1 MALSG
6 TINGSTS
13 NQYIDCKIVWSATQ
27 SVENNTSTI
36 TAILYYSR
44 NNTGYTTK
52 GNYQGSITINGV
64 ETTDTEYKDIA
75 ISYQS
80 NTEAFRATVV
90 VPHNADGTKNVA
102 ISATGRING
111 TSLHSTS
118 LSGTITLNQIERKAT
133 ITAAPN
139 FNDEENPKITYS
151 NPAGSAVSSLQ
162 ACISLTGAADDIAYR
177 DISKSGTSYTFNLTD
192 AERNVLRNA
201 TKDANNRTVRFYV
214 KTVIGGTTYTSYLT
228 KTLSIVNAVPVIN
241 PTAVDVD
248 ADMLLLTGDSNKI
261 VKYYSDIQYAINAT
275 VKKGA
280 TVKSYDI
287 TNGENKSTSASGYF
301 YNTDNATVSFKITD
315 SRGNTASK
323 TVNKTLINYVK
334 LSCGL
339 TVAAPTTD
347 GKINFTISGNY
358 FSGSFG
364 ATSNSLTV
372 QYRYNTNGGSYGAWV
387 NVSPT
392 ISNGTY
398 KGTVSLADF
407 NYLNSYTF
415 QARAF
420 DKITTVES
428 ATKTVKTAPIFDWGK
443 NDFNVNGTIGMAGKG
458 TVLRH
463 STSNNNLV
471 ISANS
476 ANDGIILRPNGTDSS
491 TGQAIFYKSGNVSIA
506 GNLTTSGNIT
516 TSGKINGYNLGTN
529 KLLWS
534 GGYYMTSGHT
544 ITLSEAI
551 SSQPN
556 GIVLVWSFYDTDT
569 AAPADYYFNSFFIPK
584 YLVSAKPG
592 MEHSFFLTSGNTLN
606 LCAAKSL
613 YINNTTIT
621 GEDGNGN
628 GATGGS
634 GIKYYNNLYV
644 LRYVIGV

>member
-6 TINGSTS
+6 TINGKT
-13 NQYIDCKIVWSATQ
+13 NNRYIDVKMDWSATQ
-27 SVENNTSTI
+27 SYEDNTSKI
-36 TAILYYSR
+36 TAKIYYKR
-44 NNTGYTTK
+44 NNTGYTTS
-52 GNYQGSITINGV
+52 GTWRGSITING
-64 ETTDTEYKDIA
+64 TTKSIVNEPYSIVYGTWAEA
-75 ISYQS
+75 GSY
-80 NTEAFRATVV
+80 TLTVK
-90 VPHNADGTKNVA
+90 HNADGTKSVA
-102 ISATGRING
+102 LSATGKING
-111 TSLHSTS
+111 TSLDSTN
-118 LSGTITLNQIERKAT
+118 LSGTIELDKIERKAT

-139 FNDEENPKITYS
+139 FNDEENPTITYS
-151 NPAGSAVSSLQ
+151 NPAGTAVSSLQ

-214 KTVIGGTTYTSYLT
+214 KTVIGSNTLLSYLT
-228 KTLSIVNAVPVIN
+228 KTLSIVNAAPVIN

-275 VKKGA
+275 TKKGA

-287 TNGENKSTSASGYF
+287 TCGSQSSSAASGYF
-301 YNTDNATVSFKITD
+301 YNTDNATVVFKITD
-315 SRGNTASK
+315 SRGNTASQ

-347 GKINFTISGNY
+347 GKINFSINGNY

-372 QYRYNTNGGSYGAWV
+372 QYRYNTNGGDYGAWV

-398 KGTVSLADF
+398 KGTVSLANF

-420 DKITTVES
+420 DKITIVES

-443 NDFNVNGTIGMAGKG
+443 NDFNVNGTIGIAGKG
-458 TVLRH
+458 AVLRH
-463 STSNNNLV
+463 STSDNNLV

-506 GNLTTSGNIT
+506 GNLN
-516 TSGKINGYNLGTN
+516 TSGKINGYNPGTN

-534 GGYYMTSGHT
+534 GSYQMTSAQS
-544 ITLSEAI
+544 ITVSEAI
-551 SSQPN
+551 SNQTN
-556 GIVLVWSFYDTDT
+556 GIVLVWSFYDEDQG
-569 AAPADYYFNSFFIPK
+569 AAADFYFNSFFIPK
-584 YLVSAKPG
+584 YFISAKPG
-592 MEHSFFLTSGNTLN
+592 MPHSFFLTSGNTLD
-606 LCAAKSL
+606 LCAAKQVFISD
-613 YINNTTIT
+613 TTIT
-621 GEDGNGN
+621 GQDNN
-628 GATGGS
+628 ISTGRSGS
-634 GIKYYNNLYV
+634 GIEFYNNLYV